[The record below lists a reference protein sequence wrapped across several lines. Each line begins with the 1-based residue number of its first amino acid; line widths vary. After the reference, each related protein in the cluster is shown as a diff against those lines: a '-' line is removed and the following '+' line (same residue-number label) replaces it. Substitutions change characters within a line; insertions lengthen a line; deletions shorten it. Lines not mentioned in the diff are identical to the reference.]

1 MISKIIAFLNEP
13 YPQEDSDA
21 EILKL
26 SALVSGIVM
35 FILAVF
41 RPFGF
46 DNIDSSAIL
55 RYTLIFGVIAFVVM
69 LAYEFFVKYILRIQR
84 DQAGWAFWKWML
96 SSLMLITCIASANYV
111 YTLYA
116 YELTPSLG
124 HFFLILKNTL
134 SIAVIPILLLGAINI
149 TRKSNQNEKI
159 ASEIHLSN
167 RKKEPEILMPVRL
180 PMPQSEGFV
189 DIDAHHIICIEAM
202 QNYVQIYHM
211 DGAQL
216 EKTMIRSTI
225 SNMELTLLGTA
236 IQRSHRSFLVNTHK
250 IIKVS
255 GNAQGLKLE
264 LEPSPGFWVP
274 VSRKYIP
281 DFRKIA

>member
-21 EILKL
+21 EIVKL
-26 SALVSGIVM
+26 SALVSGVVI

-46 DNIDSSAIL
+46 DNVDSSALL
-55 RYTLIFGVIAFVVM
+55 RYALIFGVIAFGVM
-69 LAYEFFVKYILRIQR
+69 LAYEFFVKYGLGIQR
-84 DQAGWAFWKWML
+84 DKADWAFWKWML
-96 SSLMLITCIASANYV
+96 SSLALITCIASANYV
-111 YTLYA
+111 YTLYSYDLPA
-116 YELTPSLG
+116 SLS

-159 ASEIHLSN
+159 AAEIHL
-167 RKKEPEILMPVRL
+167 KPKGKQPEIQMPVRL
-180 PMPQSEGFV
+180 PIPQSENFV
-189 DIDAHHIICIEAM
+189 EIDAQYIICIEAM
-202 QNYVQIYHM
+202 QNYVQIYHKS
-211 DGAQL
+211 GEKL

-225 SNMELTLLGTA
+225 SNMELTLLGTS
-236 IQRSHRSFLVNTHK
+236 IKRSHRSFLVNTDK

-264 LEPSPGFWVP
+264 LDPSPGFWVP